1 MRVVVQATYDD
12 DNRVVEFQVFEAD
25 HHGPDDKGVDG
36 LLALRRWKQAAV
48 GEGRERQVVQAGT
61 AAADAGLEVGAA
73 GSDVMDLVV
82 EGQWD
87 GHGRQDGL
95 ALALDSLVGRRA
107 VEHPLGGLV
116 PGNVTVG

>member
-1 MRVVVQATYDD
+1 MVESTYDD
-12 DNRVVEFQVFEAD
+12 DDRVVEFQMFEAD

-36 LLALRRWKQAAV
+36 LLSLRRWKQAAI

-61 AAADAGLEVGAA
+61 SAADATAGLKVGAA
-73 GSDVMDLVV
+73 GSDVMDLMVK
-82 EGQWD
+82 GQRD
-87 GHGRQDGL
+87 GHGCQDGL

-116 PGNVTVG
+116 PGYVTNG